1 MIDQANTVC
10 QMIAQEVV
18 DSNVEIMYDDYIDEY
33 MAGYE
38 TLQYSVQSYNNDAV
52 YYGEQQ

>member
-18 DSNVEIMYDDYIDEY
+18 DSKVEIMYDDYIDEY

>member
-18 DSNVEIMYDDYIDEY
+18 DSKVEIMYDDYIDEY

-38 TLQYSVQSYNNDAV
+38 ILQYSVQSYNNDAAF
-52 YYGEQQ
+52 YGEQK

>member
-18 DSNVEIMYDDYIDEY
+18 ESKVEIMYDDYIDEY

-52 YYGEQQ
+52 YYGEQK

>member
-1 MIDQANTVC
+1 MIDQANTIC

-18 DSNVEIMYDDYIDEY
+18 DSKVEIMYDDYIDEY

-38 TLQYSVQSYNNDAV
+38 ILQYSVQSYNNDAAF
-52 YYGEQQ
+52 YGEQK